1 VELFDES
8 GFDIYT
14 CRALV
19 KVEDDEEEP
28 PARDVEAKLVMNE
41 ALENIWT
48 RFYEVVELSDSLD
61 ADARDRLLMRWQKEL
76 SVFTSAFIGSSVTE
90 WMNREDQVIVF

>member
-1 VELFDES
+1 
-8 GFDIYT
+8 
-14 CRALV
+14 
-19 KVEDDEEEP
+19 
-28 PARDVEAKLVMNE
+28 VEAKLVTNE
-41 ALENIWT
+41 ALENIRT

-61 ADARDRLLMRWQKEL
+61 AEARDRLLVRWQKEL